1 MTTKEA
7 SNLHRFSDFAHDFV
21 GPKIRISEVINQDII
36 VLGFKKRPSKVEEYT
51 NKEYGMFQI
60 EFDGRKHVLFTS
72 SKVLISQAE
81 TYITKIPFA
90 TRITKHNGFYT
101 FA

>member
-7 SNLHRFSDFAHDFV
+7 SKLHRFSDFARDFV
-21 GPKIRISEVINQDII
+21 GPKVRINEIINREI
-36 VLGFKKRPSKVEEYT
+36 VVLAFKKRPSKVEEYA
-51 NKEYGMFQI
+51 NNEYGIFQI
-60 EFDGRKHVLFTS
+60 ELDGRKYVLFSS

-81 TYITKIPFA
+81 TYVTQMPFTA
-90 TRITKHNGFYT
+90 RITEHNGFYT